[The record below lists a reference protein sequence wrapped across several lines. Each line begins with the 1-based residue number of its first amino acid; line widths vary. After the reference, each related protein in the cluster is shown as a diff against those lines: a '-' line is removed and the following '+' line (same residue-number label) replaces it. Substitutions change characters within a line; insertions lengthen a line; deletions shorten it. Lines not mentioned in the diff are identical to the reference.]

1 MIVPFKK
8 ILIFRL
14 SILLPTNTNGKSQTQ
29 QETTS
34 TEPVR
39 NVKTL
44 SLQDHTLFFF
54 PMAAGNAL
62 ITQLTGLKDM
72 LQLSLMTKQKSL
84 SLFHSY

>member
-1 MIVPFKK
+1 MIHE
-8 ILIFRL
+8 LISIHRP
-14 SILLPTNTNGKSQTQ
+14 SILLPTNINGKSLTQ

-39 NVKTL
+39 NAKTL

-54 PMAAGNAL
+54 PTAAGNAL
-62 ITQLTGLKDM
+62 ITQLTGPKDM

-84 SLFHSY
+84 LLFHSY